1 MNNIRIKK
9 LSTNAVLPVWNNDS
23 AGADLTS
30 LDTVTINVGRRH
42 LFKTGLSLAIPTGHY
57 GRVAPRSGLA
67 LKKGIDVM
75 AGVIDA
81 DYRGELGVIL
91 INLGE
96 EPVQI
101 NAGDKIAQLIIE
113 TCHRCH
119 FVEVDDLNDTARGV
133 GGFGSTDIAS
143 ATTRRTPVEAKPSP
157 FTLGNRMSID
167 RWEELA
173 KVGTTHPEL
182 VNVEYLRLWATK
194 FDGDTY
200 SYTEGKTFGMC
211 IVNADG
217 DVVDKI
223 PLRDLVYK

>member
-1 MNNIRIKK
+1 MNINIKK
-9 LSTNAVLPVWNNDS
+9 LSPNAVLPNWNNDS

-30 LDTVTINVGRRH
+30 LETATINVGRRYM
-42 LFKTGLSLAIPTGHY
+42 FKTGLSLAIPSGYY

-113 TCHRCH
+113 TCHRCK
-119 FVEVDDLNDTARGV
+119 FVEVADLSNTDRGS
-133 GGFGSTDIAS
+133 GGFGSTDVA
-143 ATTRRTPVEAKPSP
+143 PQKPAVREKVG
-157 FTLGNRMSID
+157 FLLGNRVTID
-167 RWEELA
+167 RWAELA
-173 KVGTTHPEL
+173 RPCGRIID
-182 VNVEYLRLWATK
+182 VEQLKLWATK
-194 FDGDTY
+194 YDGDTY
-200 SYTEGKTFGMC
+200 GYVEGDVCGMC

-217 DVVDKI
+217 DVVDKRA
-223 PLRDLVYK
+223 LYNVKNGV

>member
-1 MNNIRIKK
+1 MNINIKK
-9 LSTNAVLPVWNNDS
+9 LAPNAVLPNWNNDS

-30 LDTVTINVGRRH
+30 LETATINVGRRH
-42 LFKTGLSLAIPTGHY
+42 LFKTGLSLAIPSGYY

-113 TCHRCH
+113 TCHRCN
-119 FVEVDDLNDTARGV
+119 FVEVADLNNTDRGS
-133 GGFGSTDIAS
+133 GGFGSTDVA
-143 ATTRRTPVEAKPSP
+143 PQKPAVREKVG
-157 FTLGNRMSID
+157 FLLGNRMTID
-167 RWEELA
+167 RLAELA
-173 KVGTTHPEL
+173 KPCGRAID
-182 VNVEYLRLWATK
+182 VERLKLWATK
-194 FDGDTY
+194 YDGDTY
-200 SYTEGKTFGMC
+200 GYIDGDVCGMC

-217 DVVDKI
+217 DVVDKRA
-223 PLRDLVYK
+223 LYNVKNGV

>member
-1 MNNIRIKK
+1 MNINIKK
-9 LSTNAVLPVWNNDS
+9 LSPNAVLPNWNNDS

-30 LDTVTINVGRRH
+30 LETTTINVGRRH
-42 LFKTGLSLAIPTGHY
+42 LFKTGLSLAIPTGYY

-113 TCHRCH
+113 TCHRCK
-119 FVEVDDLNDTARGV
+119 FVEVADLNNTDRGV
-133 GGFGSTDIAS
+133 GGFGSTDVV
-143 ATTRRTPVEAKPSP
+143 PKKPMVEAKPIE
-157 FTLGNRMSID
+157 FILGD
-167 RWEELA
+167 RTTTDSWVKKA
-173 KVGTTHPEL
+173 KSNTMYPHL
-182 VNVEYLRLWATK
+182 I
-194 FDGDTY
+194 DGDWLTVWAKNYDGDIY
-200 SYTEGKTFGMC
+200 SYTEGNQSGIC

-217 DVVDKI
+217 DVVAKK
-223 PLRDLVYK
+223 PLELVLRQLS

>member
-1 MNNIRIKK
+1 MNINIKK
-9 LSTNAVLPVWNNDS
+9 LSPNAVLPNWNNDS
-23 AGADLTS
+23 AGADLTA
-30 LDTVTINVGRRH
+30 LETVMVNVGRRH
-42 LFKTGLSLAIPTGHY
+42 LFKTGLSLAIPSGYY

-113 TCHRCH
+113 TCHRCN
-119 FVEVDDLNDTARGV
+119 FVEVADLNSTDRGS
-133 GGFGSTDIAS
+133 GGFGSTDVAPKRS
-143 ATTRRTPVEAKPSP
+143 VVAKPAG
-157 FTLGNRMSID
+157 FILGNRMTVD
-167 RWEELA
+167 RWAELSKA
-173 KVGTTHPEL
+173 PTAAAHDIERLK
-182 VNVEYLRLWATK
+182 LWATK
-194 FDGDTY
+194 YDGDTY
-200 SYTEGKTFGMC
+200 GYVEGDVFGMC

-217 DVVDKI
+217 DVVDKR
-223 PLRDLVYK
+223 PLYTMSTRKV

>member
-1 MNNIRIKK
+1 MNINIKK
-9 LSTNAVLPVWNNDS
+9 LAPNAVLPNWNNDS

-30 LDTVTINVGRRH
+30 LETATINVGRRH
-42 LFKTGLSLAIPTGHY
+42 LFKTGLSLAIPSGYY

-113 TCHRCH
+113 TRHRCN
-119 FVEVDDLNDTARGV
+119 FVEVADLNNTDRGA
-133 GGFGSTDIAS
+133 GGFGSTDMPK
-143 ATTRRTPVEAKPSP
+143 TVPTKPAEVKKPRP
-157 FTLGNRMSID
+157 FTLGTRMSID
-167 RWEELA
+167 RWA
-173 KVGTTHPEL
+173 DIARSRTTHPEL
-182 VNVEYLRLWATK
+182 VDVEWLKLWATK

-200 SYTEGKTFGMC
+200 GYTEENTFGLC

-217 DVVDKI
+217 DVVDKK
-223 PLRDLVYK
+223 PLILTP

>member
-1 MNNIRIKK
+1 MNINIKK
-9 LSTNAVLPVWNNDS
+9 LSPNAVLPNWNNDS

-30 LDTVTINVGRRH
+30 LETVTINVGRRH
-42 LFKTGLSLAIPTGHY
+42 LFKTGLSLAIPSGYY

-113 TCHRCH
+113 NCHRCK
-119 FVEVDDLNDTARGV
+119 FV
-133 GGFGSTDIAS
+133 
-143 ATTRRTPVEAKPSP
+143 
-157 FTLGNRMSID
+157 
-167 RWEELA
+167 
-173 KVGTTHPEL
+173 
-182 VNVEYLRLWATK
+182 
-194 FDGDTY
+194 
-200 SYTEGKTFGMC
+200 
-211 IVNADG
+211 
-217 DVVDKI
+217 
-223 PLRDLVYK
+223 

>member
-1 MNNIRIKK
+1 MNINIKK
-9 LSTNAVLPVWNNDS
+9 LAPNAVLPNWNNDS

-30 LDTVTINVGRRH
+30 LETATINVGRRH
-42 LFKTGLSLAIPTGHY
+42 LFKTGLSLAIPSGYY

-113 TCHRCH
+113 TCHRCK
-119 FVEVDDLNDTARGV
+119 FVEVADLSNTDRGS
-133 GGFGSTDIAS
+133 GGFGSTDVA
-143 ATTRRTPVEAKPSP
+143 PQKPAVREKVG
-157 FTLGNRMSID
+157 FLLGNRVTID
-167 RWEELA
+167 RWAELA
-173 KVGTTHPEL
+173 RPCGRIID
-182 VNVEYLRLWATK
+182 VEQLKLRATK
-194 FDGDTY
+194 YDGDTY
-200 SYTEGKTFGMC
+200 GYVEGDVCGMC

-217 DVVDKI
+217 DVVDKRA
-223 PLRDLVYK
+223 LYNVKNGV